1 MPVPSGFVA
10 NPNGQYTR
18 GDGAGPFSF
27 DGTTMVF
34 AGDGPVS
41 AYSSGNVAN
50 TAAVGTIPAAV
61 GKRCYMTGFDI
72 SGGGANAGSIVA
84 VTITGLLG
92 GTAVHSVSV
101 PGTVVSQMTPRSYIF
116 NPPLIA
122 SADNTAITVSMAA
135 LGAGNTSACVSVYGY
150 SI

>member
-10 NPNGQYTR
+10 NQDGRYTR
-18 GDGAGPFSF
+18 GDGAGPFTF

-50 TAAVGTIPAAV
+50 TAAVGTIPAAA
-61 GKRCYMTGFDI
+61 GKRCYMTGFDFSA
-72 SGGGANAGSIVA
+72 SGATAGSIA
-84 VTITGLLG
+84 LLTITGLLG

-101 PGTVVSQMTPRSYIF
+101 PGGVTSQITPRNYTF
-116 NPPLIA
+116 DPPLVA
-122 SADNTAITVSMAA
+122 SADNTAITVSLAA
-135 LGAGNTSACVSVYGY
+135 LGAGNTSACVSVYGF